1 MATNSNG
8 AATSCQ
14 PGKLG
19 FGGVYTNNNYIG
31 SGEIAEFLLFDR
43 VLSTG
48 ERLMIEGYLAD
59 KWNLSSIPEAHAF
72 KIWPHTQFETAFK
85 NDSPFGGR
93 KSLDLSNGVY
103 AEVST
108 GGTEDTFDGDSNFS
122 TSLWVKGWSND
133 SNATLLNKRTFTN
146 GMAMSNCGW
155 MHLMQTSSAPAICSR
170 RGAIPS
176 NNSGI
181 THWYDRSGK
190 NNHASVLDGSPVWE
204 SAGLN
209 SKPLF
214 ISQMM

>member
-19 FGGVYTNNNYIG
+19 FGGVYLNNNYIG

-133 SNATLLNKRTFTN
+133 SNATLLNKKDFHPNRYGN
-146 GMAMSNCGW
+146 VQLW
-155 MHLMQTSSAPAICSR
+155 MDASDANFFAPAMHR
-170 RGAIPS
+170 RRQFQAIIQNYPLV
-176 NNSGI
+176 
-181 THWYDRSGK
+181 R
-190 NNHASVLDGSPVWE
+190 PVR
-204 SAGLN
+204 
-209 SKPLF
+209 
-214 ISQMM
+214 